1 MQLRMIGEAGA
12 LAWHLGTGDRV
23 GAAVLSA
30 MYTIATLNII
40 CRTVMD
46 NGSKHRR
53 ESLKQHQGWI
63 KDLLKILK

>member
-1 MQLRMIGEAGA
+1 MQLRKIGEAGA

-40 CRTVMD
+40 CHTVMD
-46 NGSKHRR
+46 NDSKHRR
-53 ESLKQHQGWI
+53 ERKLKQHHVLI
-63 KDLLKILK
+63 EDLF

>member
-1 MQLRMIGEAGA
+1 MQLRKKGEAGA

-30 MYTIATLNII
+30 MYIIATLNII

-46 NGSKHRR
+46 NDSKHRR
-53 ESLKQHQGWI
+53 ES
-63 KDLLKILK
+63 